1 MTILLLTLVA
11 FLTSVV
17 SAISG
22 MGGGILLFSTMTFFL
37 KLDVIIPIHGVVQF
51 ASNGSRVLYLIK
63 NVKKNMFFPY
73 IFGALI
79 GTTYAVYLKQHH
91 TISTTIPFSII
102 VVLILYTVFKP
113 KKMPQIKLPDW
124 TFFFVGILNGFMAI
138 FVGAV
143 GPFLAVFFVRDD
155 LTKEQVIA
163 NKASMQLFIHLLK
176 FPAFFTLGF
185 SYLEYWSI
193 WLPMILVS
201 VFGTRYGIG
210 VLRNID
216 EKVFKLI
223 FKSALVIAAMRL
235 IYKII
240 TAS

>member
-1 MTILLLTLVA
+1 MTIVFLALVA
-11 FLTSVV
+11 FFTSVV

-51 ASNGSRVLYLIK
+51 TSNGSRVFYLIK
-63 NVKKNMFFPY
+63 NVKLNMFLPY

-79 GTTYAVYLKQHH
+79 GTTYAVYLKQHY
-91 TISTTIPFSII
+91 TISTTIPLSIVI
-102 VVLILYTVFKP
+102 ILILYTVFKP

-124 TFFFVGILNGFMAI
+124 AFFIVGILNGLMAI

-155 LTKEQVIA
+155 LSKEQVIA

-176 FPAFFTLGF
+176 FPAFFALGF
-185 SYLEYWSI
+185 SYFEYWSI
-193 WLPMILVS
+193 WLPMIVVS
-201 VFGTRYGIG
+201 VFGTKYGIS
-210 VLRNID
+210 VLKKID
-216 EKVFKLI
+216 DKIFILI
-223 FKSALVIAAMRL
+223 FKSALVIAALRL
-235 IYKII
+235 TYKII
-240 TAS
+240 TS